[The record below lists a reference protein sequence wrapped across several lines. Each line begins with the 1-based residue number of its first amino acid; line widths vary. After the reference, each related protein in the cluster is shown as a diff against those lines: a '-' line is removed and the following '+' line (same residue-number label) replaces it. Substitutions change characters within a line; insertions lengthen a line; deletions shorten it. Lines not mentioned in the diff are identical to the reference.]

1 MSKLCV
7 NPLLGYIQIKP
18 KSIELL
24 FSEVRRKMQPVKEAP
39 LIRVKRTKIVKEAA
53 KKNGQTIGELADAK
67 EFPEINST
75 TLLGNLNNTD
85 IGFFIEKMQRFPRYF
100 ATKGMCSFE

>member
-24 FSEVRRKMQPVKEAP
+24 FNEARKMLQPIKKASP
-39 LIRVKRTKIVKEAA
+39 IRVRRTKIAKETT
-53 KKNGQTIGELADAK
+53 KQNTQTIGDLAGAK